1 VEIIELITLHL
12 YIKEEIIMVQIL
24 AGEKGEGKTKILIDL
39 ANESVSTSDGDVIYI
54 DDDKRHIYD
63 LNHKIRFVEVSEFPL
78 ANYRELIGF
87 IYGIFSQNSDIT
99 KVFVDG
105 IFKIV
110 QSLGDEDLIKLV
122 TRLDSMSKAYNV
134 DFVLAGNVDPAD
146 LPKEV
151 EQYIRK

>member
-1 VEIIELITLHL
+1 
-12 YIKEEIIMVQIL
+12 MVQIL

-105 IFKIV
+105 NFKIV
-110 QSLGDEDLIKLV
+110 QSLGNEDLIKLV

-134 DFVLAGNVDPAD
+134 DFVLAGNVDPAE

>member
-1 VEIIELITLHL
+1 
-12 YIKEEIIMVQIL
+12 MVQIL

-39 ANESVSTSDGDVIYI
+39 ANESVSTSDG
-54 DDDKRHIYD
+54 DKRHIYD

>member
-1 VEIIELITLHL
+1 
-12 YIKEEIIMVQIL
+12 MVQIL

-110 QSLGDEDLIKLV
+110 QSLGNED
-122 TRLDSMSKAYNV
+122 S
-134 DFVLAGNVDPAD
+134 F
-146 LPKEV
+146 
-151 EQYIRK
+151 

>member
-1 VEIIELITLHL
+1 
-12 YIKEEIIMVQIL
+12 MVQIL
-24 AGEKGEGKTKILIDL
+24 AGEKGEGKTKILIDV

-110 QSLGDEDLIKLV
+110 QSLGNEDLIKLV
-122 TRLDSMSKAYNV
+122 ARLDSMSKAYNV
-134 DFVLAGNVDPAD
+134 DFVLAGNVDPAE

>member
-1 VEIIELITLHL
+1 
-12 YIKEEIIMVQIL
+12 MVQIL

-110 QSLGDEDLIKLV
+110 QSLGNEDLIKLV
-122 TRLDSMSKAYNV
+122 ARLDSMSKAYNV
-134 DFVLAGNVDPAD
+134 DFVLAGNVDPAE

-151 EQYIRK
+151 

>member
-1 VEIIELITLHL
+1 
-12 YIKEEIIMVQIL
+12 MVQIL

-63 LNHKIRFVEVSEFPL
+63 LNHKIRFVEVSEFSL

-110 QSLGDEDLIKLV
+110 QSLGNEDLIKLV
-122 TRLDSMSKAYNV
+122 ARLDSMSKAYNV
-134 DFVLAGNVDPAD
+134 DFVLAGNVDPAE

>member
-1 VEIIELITLHL
+1 
-12 YIKEEIIMVQIL
+12 MVQIL

-110 QSLGDEDLIKLV
+110 QSLGDEALIKLV

>member
-1 VEIIELITLHL
+1 
-12 YIKEEIIMVQIL
+12 MVQIL

-110 QSLGDEDLIKLV
+110 QSLGKEDLIKLV
-122 TRLDSMSKAYNV
+122 ARLDSMSKAYNV
-134 DFVLAGNVDPAD
+134 DFVLAGNVDPAE